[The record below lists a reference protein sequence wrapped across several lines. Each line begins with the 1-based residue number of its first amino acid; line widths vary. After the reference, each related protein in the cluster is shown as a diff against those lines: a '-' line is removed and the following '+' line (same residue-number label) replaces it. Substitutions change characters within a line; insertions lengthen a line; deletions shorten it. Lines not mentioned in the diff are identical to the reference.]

1 MVFNYKSKE
10 CDERILWESIAEIKL
25 FMLMMENNFCKRT
38 CIEKCQKWIDPPGY
52 FTPWSIPG
60 YMIMIKNSEESWIS
74 PSFNFAQKN
83 HHFQAFFW
91 PWNYCKEHSNLFSS
105 LNFSSDQEKKIMGI
119 DMCAFVQTPRFTK
132 KSIEPWQNFF
142 QDFELWFWIKEVLV
156 CIIM

>member
-1 MVFNYKSKE
+1 M
-10 CDERILWESIAEIKL
+10 AEIKL

-52 FTPWSIPG
+52 FTLWSIPG

-105 LNFSSDQEKKIMGI
+105 LNFSSDQEKKLWELI
-119 DMCAFVQTPRFTK
+119 CVLLFKPLALLK
-132 KSIEPWQNFF
+132 KVSSHGKISSRILNFG
-142 QDFELWFWIKEVLV
+142 FESRKF
-156 CIIM
+156 